1 MSFTQW
7 DPAAEPNRPGLYTN
21 FEKAAI
27 AQITGGTRGTVA
39 IPLKTYTGQAVA
51 KSFYTIEREGDALI
65 LFGQANMQSITF
77 ALAGGAKEVL
87 VYTMPAA
94 PEVADYIAAREA
106 FEARQFNVFVYD
118 GEIAESEQSATLT
131 WLSRNRNEKKHFF
144 FVTGGDAEDDQTS
157 ATGDARSV
165 LLSDDYV
172 VNLISGTVV
181 GDTEYSSGQYAAYV
195 AGLVAGTPINKSIT
209 YTQVRVND
217 VTKRLRNSEIEAS
230 LEAGSLVLVHDG
242 EKVKVEQ
249 GLTTSG
255 DKIRKVSGRQAI
267 ATDIE
272 KTARDNYI
280 GKIDNN
286 ASGQATLVSA
296 IKLYLETLANENVLE
311 DEAVQ
316 ISTEKVSAG
325 DKVYVDVAYTELDSM
340 ERIFMTIRA

>member
-7 DPAAEPNRPGLYTN
+7 DPTAEPTRPGLYTN

-27 AQITGGTRGTVA
+27 AQITGGARGTVA
-39 IPLKTYTGQAVA
+39 IPLKTYTGQATSKA
-51 KSFYTIEREGDALI
+51 FYTIEREGDALI
-65 LFGQANMQSITF
+65 LFGQANMRTITF

-87 VYTMPAA
+87 VYTMPAD
-94 PEVADYIAAREA
+94 PEAADYIEAREA

-118 GEIAESEQSATLT
+118 GEIDAAEQSATLT
-131 WLSRNRNEKKHFF
+131 WLDRNRNEKKHFF
-144 FVTGGDAEDDQTS
+144 FVTGGDAEDDQNST
-157 ATGDARSV
+157 TGDARSV

-172 VNLISGTVV
+172 VNLISGTVI
-181 GDTEYSSGQYAAYV
+181 GDTEYTSGQYAAYI

-209 YTQVRVND
+209 YTQVRVDD

-249 GLTTSG
+249 GITSSG
-255 DKIRKVSGRQAI
+255 DKIRKVSARQAI

-272 KTARDNYI
+272 KAARDNYI

-286 ASGQATLVSA
+286 AAGQAALVSA

-311 DEAVQ
+311 DESVQ
-316 ISTEKVSAG
+316 ISATKPSIG